1 MKKNPV
7 STKLLSIIS
16 QTIPE
21 EENNTLLLYIDTNLP
36 NYICDITANHNVDN
50 HNYYTN
56 LSSLTDSWASIFES
70 YMIPTHSVYIEN
82 ECLFDT
88 VKAAVVLCI

>member
-1 MKKNPV
+1 M
-7 STKLLSIIS
+7 S

-21 EENNTLLLYIDTNLP
+21 EKNNILPLHTDTHLP
-36 NYICDITANHNVDN
+36 NYACDITANHNTDN
-50 HNYYTN
+50 HHHTN
-56 LSSLTDSWASIFES
+56 LLSLTDSWASIFES

-88 VKAAVVLCI
+88 AVVLCI